1 VVIYGRASGLG
12 VLSPDATRGLPGL
25 CNIWQMRVPMVSFTP
40 VFCVTSFA
48 FLALMTSPLVAQDKL
63 KVAIGQMETWVNQ
76 APVLGQETGIFKKH
90 DIELGNFATQGS
102 GETLQAVVSN
112 AAQVGVGVGT
122 LGVLRAYQRGA
133 PIKIFGASF
142 TGVGDLY
149 WYVRADSAI
158 KSLADAGPGNTIAFS
173 SSGSSVHNVV
183 LAFVQKHNIKATPD
197 QTGGLASTLT
207 QVMSGQIDIGWA
219 TPPFGL
225 REAADGKIRIIA
237 NGNDV
242 PTLRK
247 QTARVEILHDSVAN
261 NPDLMKRFMRAYRES
276 LAYLLND
283 PRSTKLYAD
292 QVHVSEPVITE
303 AIDRFKLKEGKQL
316 DLISDL
322 DTVMAD
328 GVQFKFLD
336 KPLTREQIADLIHI
350 LPPGI

>member
-1 VVIYGRASGLG
+1 
-12 VLSPDATRGLPGL
+12 
-25 CNIWQMRVPMVSFTP
+25 M
-40 VFCVTSFA
+40 
-48 FLALMTSPLVAQDKL
+48 AQDRL
-63 KVAIGQMETWVNQ
+63 KVAIGQMDAWVNQ
-76 APVLGQETGIFKKH
+76 APVLGQQTGIFRKH
-90 DIELGNFATQGS
+90 DIELENFATQGS

-112 AAQVGVGVGT
+112 AAQVGIGVGT
-122 LGVLRAYQRGA
+122 LGALRAYSRGA

-149 WYVRADSAI
+149 WYVRADSTI
-158 KSLADAGPGNTIAFS
+158 NTLTDAGPGNTIAFS

-183 LAFVQKHNIKATPD
+183 LAFIQQHNIKTKPV

-225 REAADGKIRIIA
+225 REASDGKIRIIA

-242 PTLRK
+242 PTLRN
-247 QTARVEILHDSVAN
+247 QTVRVEIIHESVVMN
-261 NPDLMKRFMRAYRES
+261 MDLMKRFMRAYRQS
-276 LAYLLND
+276 LAYLLHD
-283 PRSTKLYAD
+283 AQATRLYAD
-292 QVHVSEPVITE
+292 HMRISESLITE
-303 AIDRFKLKEGKQL
+303 AIDRFKLKQGKQV
-316 DLISDL
+316 DQITGL

-336 KPLTREQIADLIHI
+336 RLLTREQITDLIHI